1 MKMTFGCKLEAM
13 LICIALSTP
22 CCQRIN
28 NVPQEGKLT
37 ELEQL
42 DSAIAA
48 HPGRLSAKKMSLDS
62 LTEIYNRA
70 TGVAKLE
77 AADGLYRAYN
87 SFDLDSAAHY
97 ATVRATLASSLG
109 MRKRASEAWLNNAIV
124 MLLQGHEEMASEVIA
139 KAAPDTVFPEV
150 QRLYYDAMESSARLQ
165 GQDPTPWMERLSAT
179 LDSTSSR
186 WVYNKSNLLLQ
197 SGKYHAA
204 LQVLEDHDS
213 LLTATPHHRA
223 ITAYLRGKLLLMSG
237 DSTGALQQLTR
248 SATHD
253 LTVPVRDYKSFYE
266 LIKLLLAQ
274 GDVNRAHAYISFA
287 LDDAKSARVLDNL
300 YAVNDLM
307 PAIIN
312 AREKEAAA
320 QRRHTL
326 YFELVLAGLALA
338 LACALIIAY
347 RSRNI
352 AHTERAKAVAL
363 NRQLEQSNENMKQAN
378 AGLRRLNS
386 ELKESSDVKNAYLM
400 QYFNLCSEYL
410 GRSEQL
416 TSAISSA
423 ARSRGIEGVEKV
435 LAHIDSDRELREF
448 YANFDTTFLQLFPL
462 FVTRFNEL
470 IEPSSHLKLRSDG
483 TMPNE
488 LRTFALIRLGVTDSA
503 QIASFLRR
511 SVSTIYN
518 YRVKLRNAA
527 LGERATFENRVAE
540 IQP

>member
-1 MKMTFGCKLEAM
+1 MKLPDCCKLGA
-13 LICIALSTP
+13 LIVCLTLTVAA
-22 CCQRIN
+22 CQRVMPDN
-28 NVPQEGKLT
+28 EQPLT
-37 ELEQL
+37 ELDRL
-42 DSAIAA
+42 DSAIRA
-48 HPGRLSAKKMSLDS
+48 HPRRLAAKKVSLDS
-62 LTEIYNRA
+62 LTHLYNNAR
-70 TGVAKLE
+70 GEAKLD
-77 AADGLYRAYN
+77 AADRLYRAYN

-97 ATVRATLASSLG
+97 ATVRARLATDLG
-109 MRKRASEAWLNNAIV
+109 LRKRASEAWLNNAIV
-124 MLLQGHEEMASEVIA
+124 NLSQGHEEAAYHGIV

-165 GQDPTPWMERLSAT
+165 GNDPTQWMARLSAS

-186 WVYNKSNLLLQ
+186 WVYNESNLLRTA
-197 SGKYHAA
+197 GKYRAA
-204 LQVLEDHDS
+204 LRLLDDHDS
-213 LLTATPHHRA
+213 LVNSTPHHRA
-223 ITAYLRGKLLLMSG
+223 ITAYLRGKLLLACG
-237 DSTGALQQLTR
+237 DSIGAIQQLTR

-266 LIKLLLAQ
+266 LIQLLLAR
-274 GDVNRAHAYISFA
+274 GDVARAHSYINFA
-287 LDDAKSARVLDNL
+287 LDDARSARVLDNL

-307 PAIIN
+307 PSIIK
-312 AREKEAAA
+312 AREKEIAQ
-320 QRRHTL
+320 QRRNAL
-326 YFELVLAGLALA
+326 YFSVALTVMVIA
-338 LACALIIAY
+338 LACALVIVY
-347 RSRNI
+347 RSRTV
-352 AHTERAKAVAL
+352 AQAERRKAVAL
-363 NRQLEQSNENMKQAN
+363 NHQLELSNENMEEAN
-378 AGLRRLNS
+378 KGLLRLNS

-400 QYFNLCSEYL
+400 QYFNLCSQYL

-416 TSAISSA
+416 TSAISAA

-435 LAHIDSDRELREF
+435 LAHIDSEREVREF
-448 YANFDTTFLQLFPL
+448 YANFDTTFLQLFPH

-470 IEPSSHLKLRSDG
+470 IEPASHLKLRSDG

-527 LGERATFENRVAE
+527 LGERATFEARVAE